1 MRTVLA
7 SLIRIGVVVGLLGVG
22 YVQAQT
28 TKCDN
33 MTGAD
38 KERCMADAKK

>member
-1 MRTVLA
+1 MRTVLT
-7 SLIRIGVVVGLLGVG
+7 SMIRIGVLVGLLGVG
-22 YVQAQT
+22 YAQAQT

-33 MTGAD
+33 MSGAE